1 MAKAY
6 SGDAYVEAAHRS
18 IQVFGAI
25 GFTWE
30 MPNHLYLKRA
40 HGNAEL
46 FGTAAGHRARV
57 IDLALAKAA

>member
-6 SGDAYVEAAHRS
+6 SSDAYVSATHRS
-18 IQVFGAI
+18 VQIFGAI

-40 HGNAEL
+40 RANAEM
-46 FGTAAGHRARV
+46 FGAPREHRSRV
-57 IDLALAKAA
+57 IDMARAEAA